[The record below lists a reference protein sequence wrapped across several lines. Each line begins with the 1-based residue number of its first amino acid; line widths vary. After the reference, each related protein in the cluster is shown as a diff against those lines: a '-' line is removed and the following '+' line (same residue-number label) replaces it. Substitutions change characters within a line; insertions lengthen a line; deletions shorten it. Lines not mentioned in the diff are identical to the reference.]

1 MRSNKLPINLRSN
14 LHFSCVH
21 LMKLTIYNKNLGE
34 KNTPEILFQTRW
46 YILRSDS
53 VPFSLSTSPGR
64 WISTFIANC
73 FKSSKM
79 LFEIEFSGVSNNTIS
94 CRNWKFVFRKIIMV
108 HLNLYV
114 DLFIMLFFTR
124 FGTVYQKLNTR
135 ISWYILKIFV
145 YNFQSLV
152 SPYKSSVIDQIG
164 SMWQTWRSKWTTIW
178 RR

>member
-21 LMKLTIYNKNLGE
+21 LMKLTIYNKNLG
-34 KNTPEILFQTRW
+34 KKTPQKFYFKQDDTYYHLIVSHSL
-46 YILRSDS
+46 S
-53 VPFSLSTSPGR
+53 VPSPGR

-94 CRNWKFVFRKIIMV
+94 CRNWKFVFQKIIMV